1 LGKKTGFSPTPAFK
15 PAIKEKPV
23 KFVQIALASAV
34 LTSLSAHAALPPTV
48 EIISPT
54 GTVYTSSWPA
64 SVPISTRLRTQEGE
78 IGALTQ
84 FNVLVNNVSITGGNL
99 NPFTQSNTCA
109 LAAPITC
116 TTASATD
123 GTVTVPFSVAAPGS
137 YTITATAKYRNA
149 DGTDAET
156 VNFIEL
162 LVEYPAPPSVA
173 NAYLNTPTMKALM
186 GAKQRGCVI
195 SKIAE
200 QHAKLSSYGPKG
212 GPYNEAMIQNDASN
226 FLSQCQP

>member
-1 LGKKTGFSPTPAFK
+1 M
-15 PAIKEKPV
+15 
-23 KFVQIALASAV
+23 KFVQMAVASAALAV
-34 LTSLSAHAALPPTV
+34 LCAHAALPPTV

-64 SVPISTRLRTQEGE
+64 NVPISTRVRMQEGE
-78 IGALTQ
+78 LASLTQ

-109 LAAPITC
+109 LALPITC
-116 TTASATD
+116 TTASATE
-123 GTVTVPFSVAAPGS
+123 GTVNVPYSVATPGS
-137 YTITATAKYRNA
+137 YTITATARYRNA

-156 VNFIEL
+156 VSFLEL
-162 LVEYPAPPSVA
+162 LVEYPAPPAVA
-173 NAYLNTPTMKALM
+173 NAYLNTPAMKLLM

-200 QHAKLSSYGPKG
+200 QHAKWSSYGPKG

-226 FLSQCQP
+226 FLSQCPL